1 LTQWLEKL
9 IHDKNNNYL
18 IKGGHK
24 RFVFNNILLM
34 NWPFKEHKPTIVAI
48 EKKKRKKEK
57 KNHSSLWLHIKIWFD
72 ILVANDCI
80 KIWFDNKEHLCK
92 YVAK

>member
-48 EKKKRKKEK
+48 EKKKEK
-57 KNHSSLWLHIKIWFD
+57 KKKKIIVPYDYILRFD
-72 ILVANDCI
+72 LT
-80 KIWFDNKEHLCK
+80 F
-92 YVAK
+92 